1 MNTKSLV
8 FVVFAAWSAICWRW
22 YVCGIM
28 GACSPLNQAD
38 MEQVKPIPEAPI
50 AANAQEKT
58 PEIQPVTSENT
69 SSNKQDQAFS
79 TSKSASSDRMDQIQ
93 VVEVKDKMV
102 IYYPYKSAQKEEN
115 AIIDGHLEN
124 LAQKLKQSG
133 AKVTITGHTDF
144 VGEPDE
150 NYRFGLLRANGIK
163 DILIKKGVPAKL
175 INCQSM
181 GDKKPAAT
189 NDTPYGRYLNRR
201 VEIRLAP

>member
-1 MNTKSLV
+1 MHAV
-8 FVVFAAWSAICWRW
+8 
-22 YVCGIM
+22 
-28 GACSPLNQAD
+28 
-38 MEQVKPIPEAPI
+38 
-50 AANAQEKT
+50 QEKPSPTTVPEEET
-58 PEIQPVTSENT
+58 PEIQPVASDNSVAENAAQP
-69 SSNKQDQAFS
+69 SGA
-79 TSKSASSDRMDQIQ
+79 SKSASSDHMDQVQ

-102 IYYPYKSAQKEEN
+102 IYYPYKSTQKEEN
-115 AIIDGHLEN
+115 AIIDGHLES

-163 DILIKKGVPAKL
+163 DILIKKGVASTQIK
-175 INCQSM
+175 CTSM

-201 VEIRLAP
+201 VEILLIQ